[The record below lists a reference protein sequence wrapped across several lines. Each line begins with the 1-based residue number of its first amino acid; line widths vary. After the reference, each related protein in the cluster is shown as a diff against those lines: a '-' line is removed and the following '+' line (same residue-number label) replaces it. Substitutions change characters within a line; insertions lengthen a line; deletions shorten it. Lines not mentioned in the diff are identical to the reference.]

1 MTRILHRPM
10 FRIGGS
16 AEGGITSG
24 LRQGYEEAGAVGGDL
39 RTAGFKTQSTG
50 STKSTFPTFPEIKL
64 PKSTS
69 GADFWLNLGTSILAQ
84 PGGRPILQTLGTAG
98 KEPLARLQQQR
109 AAEGQLKYQKALAD
123 RSFMLETWKAMN
135 DDERLDMEKQA
146 RLAFENGDFESYEEA
161 LGEFIKAKIYS
172 KSGYYRPEVQKRITE
187 EKEAELERDEI
198 KSIQAYFADD
208 YYLDDT
214 DAAKYRDFKD
224 IVDGI
229 KGIDIRRDESVFIDR
244 GSWPA
249 GSFTESMDDAGN
261 IILHRDN
268 VSDFEEGYAYIDLKT
283 GQGYYR
289 QGPKLMKIVVDEEV
303 ISNNIDK
310 GEELPTGKDIE
321 IDPFAD

>member
-1 MTRILHRPM
+1 MSRFLHRPM
-10 FRIGGS
+10 FRRGGS
-16 AEGGITSG
+16 TGEGITSG

-39 RTAGFKTQSTG
+39 RTADFETQDTG

-98 KEPLARLQQQR
+98 KEPLARFQQQR
-109 AAEGQLKYQKALAD
+109 AAEGQLEYKKAVSD
-123 RSFMLETWKAMN
+123 RSFMLEAWKAMN

-198 KSIQAYFADD
+198 KSIQNYFADD

-229 KGIDIRRDESVFIDR
+229 KGIDIRRDDSVFIDR
-244 GSWPA
+244 GTWPA